1 MEDTLK
7 NYDYLSI
14 SCWQRIILAWLLQI
28 HWVVEQDVPFVLGD
42 GVKFHTV
49 FQDLF
54 DIAVVVAA
62 VGLAWDNLVH
72 S

>member
-1 MEDTLK
+1 M
-7 NYDYLSI
+7 
-14 SCWQRIILAWLLQI
+14 AWYLQI
-28 HWVVEQDVPFVLGD
+28 HWVVEQDVPFALGD
-42 GVKFHTV
+42 GAKFHTV

-62 VGLAWDNLVH
+62 VAVGQPWDNLVH